1 MDSRATQVAAY
12 AVLSYDSDVMTVTI
26 TNAVMV
32 RNMEDLVDRLDCA
45 LWPRMNG

>member
-12 AVLSYDSDVMTVTI
+12 AVLSYGSGVMT
-26 TNAVMV
+26 VMV